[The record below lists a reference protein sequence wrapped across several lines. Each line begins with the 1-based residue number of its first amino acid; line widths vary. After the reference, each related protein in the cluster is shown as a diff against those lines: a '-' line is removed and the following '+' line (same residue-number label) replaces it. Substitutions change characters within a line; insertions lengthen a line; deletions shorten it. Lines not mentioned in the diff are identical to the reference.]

1 MKSGCA
7 CENHPRRYLK
17 LRGLCQNSAVSTY
30 YQPKNDMTDI
40 NKLRLIGLSTTIEF
54 DKTIGLWKLTVA
66 ESNVTG
72 LSKIPHQFFTL
83 GRHNWTI
90 KKDQGCNEDL
100 KRDSYTVELKMSGC
114 QEGEFTC
121 NDGQC
126 VSMEQRCDQLPHCRD
141 TSDEIGC
148 DILNLK
154 NSYNRNIPPIRSIN
168 GSKVAVDVNTS
179 IDIFKLVDINEEDYS
194 IEIQLQIS
202 MVWKENRV
210 TYQNLKANDS
220 LNALTQEDIQRLW
233 LPKVIY
239 ENTDQ
244 KDTTRLGSNWE
255 WETNVEVKRQG
266 NFTMSGFD
274 VVDEAYIYQGLFP
287 KQIAQ

>member
-1 MKSGCA
+1 
-7 CENHPRRYLK
+7 
-17 LRGLCQNSAVSTY
+17 
-30 YQPKNDMTDI
+30 
-40 NKLRLIGLSTTIEF
+40 
-54 DKTIGLWKLTVA
+54 
-66 ESNVTG
+66 
-72 LSKIPHQFFTL
+72 
-83 GRHNWTI
+83 
-90 KKDQGCNEDL
+90 
-100 KRDSYTVELKMSGC
+100 MSGC

-126 VSMEQRCDQLPHCRD
+126 VSMEQRCNQLPHCRD

-154 NSYNRNIPPIRSIN
+154 NSYNRNIHPIRSIN

-202 MVWKENRV
+202 MVWRENRV

-274 VVDEAYIYQGLFP
+274 VVDEAYIYQGLFT
-287 KQIAQ
+287 KQITQLCIKTYKIKSLFPLTFKVTKIVLS

>member
-1 MKSGCA
+1 
-7 CENHPRRYLK
+7 
-17 LRGLCQNSAVSTY
+17 
-30 YQPKNDMTDI
+30 MT
-40 NKLRLIGLSTTIEF
+40 
-54 DKTIGLWKLTVA
+54 
-66 ESNVTG
+66 
-72 LSKIPHQFFTL
+72 
-83 GRHNWTI
+83 
-90 KKDQGCNEDL
+90 
-100 KRDSYTVELKMSGC
+100 
-114 QEGEFTC
+114 
-121 NDGQC
+121 
-126 VSMEQRCDQLPHCRD
+126 
-141 TSDEIGC
+141 
-148 DILNLK
+148 
-154 NSYNRNIPPIRSIN
+154 IN

-287 KQIAQ
+287 K